1 MFQKRI
7 AALLVIFLLG
17 ASGLVSRLFEI
28 SVLQHGAYSSLAEG
42 QQSVIR
48 DILPKRGTIWFQD
61 ASARNISLAA
71 ESVQEYA
78 LTATPAN
85 VTNKPAYAKLLA
97 SISGVD
103 EAKLLTTFEANGK
116 YMPPLKHGLS
126 KSDVEAVAAKING
139 LERALN
145 PHYVATTVNFD
156 AQQGGAIYFIG
167 GVIFEQE
174 YGRVYPEG
182 QTASQLLGFVN
193 TSGLGQYG
201 FEGQYD
207 AALKGSAGTANL
219 ERDSLGNLLQ
229 QTGGLAGADG
239 SSYELSIDRN
249 VQYQAEQQLAAEVH
263 NDGATGGTV
272 IVMDPRNGSIT
283 AMANVPTYD
292 ANNYG
297 SVSADQFDLFTNTS
311 ISQGWEPGSIFKDL
325 VMGAAMNEGLV
336 TPETTNTFDE
346 SVTVEGHR
354 IETALRKSYGTEN
367 MAQVLANSDNV
378 AMVWVAN
385 KLGNQKM
392 YQYLQA
398 FGLGQRT
405 GVDLRSEISG
415 NLPLLGKWQ
424 DIDRATIS
432 FGQGIAVTP
441 LQIIS
446 AYAAIANHG
455 QAVRPHVVQTVI
467 SPSGVRQDVQPVFGT
482 QVLKPEIAKQL
493 LGMMQYTVQSA
504 HNRAG
509 TPGYQIGGKT
519 GTAQI
524 PDPVNGGYLP
534 DAYNHSFVGVG
545 TTDDPHYVILV
556 KLDHPDIK
564 KVGLYAESTA
574 VPLFGRLSTFLLHYY
589 QIAPTGP
596 VPLPT
601 PTPTPTSTPT
611 PTPTPTPSPVTKP

>member
-28 SVLQHGAYSSLAEG
+28 SVLQHSGYAQQALA

-48 DILPKRGTIWFQD
+48 DILPKRGTVWFQD
-61 ASARNISLAA
+61 AASGKVSLAA
-71 ESVQEYA
+71 ESVQQYA

-85 VTNKPAYAKLLA
+85 VTKKAAYAHVLAQIANVDEVSLLA
-97 SISGVD
+97 
-103 EAKLLTTFEANGK
+103 TFQANGK

-126 KSDVEAVAAKING
+126 KADVEAVASKINAV
-139 LERALN
+139 EKTVS
-145 PHYVATTVNFD
+145 PFYQSVTVNFD
-156 AQQGGAIYFIG
+156 AQQGGIIYFTG

-174 YGRVYPEG
+174 YDRTYPEG
-182 QTASQLLGFVN
+182 QVASQVLGFVN
-193 TSGLGQYG
+193 SSGLGQYG
-201 FEGQYD
+201 FEGEYD
-207 AALKGSAGTANL
+207 ADLKGLGGTANL
-219 ERDSLGNLLQ
+219 ERDSLGNLLH
-229 QTGGLAGADG
+229 QTGGLAGVNG
-239 SSYELSIDRN
+239 SSYELTIDRN
-249 VQYQAEQQLAAEVH
+249 LQAEVEQQLAAEVLK
-263 NDGATGGTV
+263 DGATSGSV
-272 IVMDPRNGSIT
+272 IVMEPKTGAIM
-283 AMANVPTYD
+283 AMANAPTYD
-292 ANNYG
+292 PNNYRN
-297 SVSADQFDLFTNTS
+297 VPEEQLNLFTNTS

-346 SVTVEGHR
+346 SVTVQGHR
-354 IETALRKSYGTEN
+354 IETALRKSYGTES
-367 MAQVLANSDNV
+367 MSLVLANSDNV

-392 YQYLQA
+392 YQYLQS

-415 NLPLLGKWQ
+415 NVLPLKQWQ

-441 LQIIS
+441 LQIIA
-446 AYAAIANHG
+446 AYAAIANNG
-455 QAVRPHVVQTVI
+455 QTVRPHVVQTVI
-467 SPSGVRQDVQPVFGT
+467 SPNGNRQDVQPVYGA
-482 QVLKPEIAKQL
+482 QVIKPEIAKQL
-493 LGMMQYTVQSA
+493 LGMMQYTVQFA

-524 PDPVNGGYLP
+524 PDPINGGYIP
-534 DAYNHSFVGVG
+534 DAYNHSFVGIG
-545 TTDDPHYVILV
+545 PIDNPRYVMLV
-556 KLDHPDIK
+556 KIDHPDIK

-596 VPLPT
+596 VPPLTSTPAPT
-601 PTPTPTSTPT
+601 PTPIPSPSTSPT
-611 PTPTPTPSPVTKP
+611 PKP